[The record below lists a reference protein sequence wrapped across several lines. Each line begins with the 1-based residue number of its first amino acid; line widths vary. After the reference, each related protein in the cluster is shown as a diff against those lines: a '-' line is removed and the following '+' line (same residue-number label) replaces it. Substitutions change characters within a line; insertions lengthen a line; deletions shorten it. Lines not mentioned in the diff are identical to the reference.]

1 MKIYFNIIDKIKEW
15 SNRENPIYANF
26 YTGRARKLAAQG
38 NHISKFF
45 KVFNIYLNLVKKV
58 KRIEEK
64 VQQRRTNFFHKLHQH
79 RLKKK
84 RGAFFFL

>member
-1 MKIYFNIIDKIKEW
+1 MKIYFNIIYKIKEW
-15 SNRENPIYANF
+15 SNRENPIYTNF

-58 KRIEEK
+58 ENRGESATEEN
-64 VQQRRTNFFHKLHQH
+64 QLFS
-79 RLKKK
+79 
-84 RGAFFFL
+84 